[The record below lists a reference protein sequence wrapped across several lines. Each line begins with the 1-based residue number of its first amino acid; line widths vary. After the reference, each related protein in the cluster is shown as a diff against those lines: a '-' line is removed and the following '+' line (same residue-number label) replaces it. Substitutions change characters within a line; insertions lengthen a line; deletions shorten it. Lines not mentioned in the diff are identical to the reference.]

1 MTRFFERKLPR
12 HLSVS
17 GTLLGCP
24 LAPRGLLSPPLFP
37 HKIAV
42 CTAEWKI
49 TGFVLHRGRR
59 RDVDVGGR
67 EGGSAEGGEDWHPTS
82 IPPAFML
89 LAGESGD
96 SSSASPAGMGFPG
109 PHLALAPQEGDRGGD
124 GVLAGCSVHKCQRW
138 SPPAPWEMKAFRTF
152 DGHRAHSKERCV
164 KNHRLC

>member
-24 LAPRGLLSPPLFP
+24 LAPRGLLSPPLSP

-59 RDVDVGGR
+59 RDEDVGGR
-67 EGGSAEGGEDWHPTS
+67 EGAQREVKDWHPTS

-89 LAGESGD
+89 LAGESGGSLAQPLLQEWASQAPIWHLLLRKEID
-96 SSSASPAGMGFPG
+96 S
-109 PHLALAPQEGDRGGD
+109 
-124 GVLAGCSVHKCQRW
+124 VLAGCSIHNCQQW
-138 SPPAPWEMKAFRTF
+138 SPPAHWEMR
-152 DGHRAHSKERCV
+152 
-164 KNHRLC
+164 